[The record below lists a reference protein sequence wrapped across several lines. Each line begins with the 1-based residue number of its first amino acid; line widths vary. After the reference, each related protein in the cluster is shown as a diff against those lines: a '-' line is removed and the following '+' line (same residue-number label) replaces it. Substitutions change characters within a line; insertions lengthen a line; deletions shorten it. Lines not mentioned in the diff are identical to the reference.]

1 MFANADAWKRLCV
14 MLRTLD
20 MSKYD
25 GGGGCFHQFTDVLEH
40 FLACPQRD
48 FET

>member
-1 MFANADAWKRLCV
+1 MGLLCLFTNADARKRLRV

-25 GGGGCFHQFTDVLEH
+25 GGGSCFYQFTDVLEH
-40 FLACPQRD
+40 FLACP
-48 FET
+48 